1 MVKNSAIPFSP
12 TSSVELFVDRIV
24 GGGIG
29 IAELNGW
36 KVFVPYAAPQERIA
50 AQLIVKKKDYGV
62 ARIKEIL
69 EPSPFRIPALCPYYG
84 KCGGCQLQHINYEGQ
99 LVIKKLLVNDALQR
113 IGKIF
118 VPVANINFISSPW
131 RYRNKTQYPVA
142 GSRKKMVIGFYKKQ
156 SHQVIDIPDCLLQP
170 EEFNQLRNKIKDVLQ
185 ETGEVPYD
193 EIRHY
198 GNIRHLVLRK
208 GTNGELLL
216 VIVTRTK
223 QLNPKTVSKLIDFPA
238 LAGIVQNINSLLTNR
253 VLGSEN
259 IVHWGRQYI
268 TIKILQKEFRVSA
281 GSFFQV
287 NVPQTEELVSKVIK
301 AINPQGDEVVL
312 DLFCGVGMI
321 SLLLAEQVRKVI
333 GIEIAPEA
341 VADARFNA
349 RNLRINNAEFVL
361 GDVAV
366 LIKNIESADVVIVDP
381 PRKGC
386 SPDTIQRIVELS
398 PRTVIYVSCNPA
410 TLARDLAFLE
420 NLGYSCVSVEPL
432 DMFPQ
437 TAHVESIA
445 KIVRR

>member
-1 MVKNSAIPFSP
+1 MVKNSAITFSP

-84 KCGGCQLQHINYEGQ
+84 ECGGCQLQHINYEGQ
-99 LVIKKLLVNDALQR
+99 PVIKKLLVNDALQR

-142 GSRKKMVIGFYKKQ
+142 GSRKKIVIGFYKKQ

-193 EIRHY
+193 EIRRY

-216 VIVTRTK
+216 IIVTRTK
-223 QLNPKTVSKLIDFPA
+223 QLNPKTVSKLIDFPS
-238 LAGIVQNINSLLTNR
+238 LAGIVQNINSLPTNR

-259 IVHWGRQYI
+259 IVHCGRQYI

-333 GIEIAPEA
+333 GIEIAQEA
-341 VADARFNA
+341 VADAQFNA
-349 RNLRINNAEFVL
+349 RNLRINNAEFVP

-366 LIKNIESADVVIVDP
+366 LIKNIDSADVVIVDP

-386 SPDTIQRIVELS
+386 SPDTIQRIVELA

-410 TLARDLAFLE
+410 TLARDLALFE
-420 NLGYSCVSVEPL
+420 NLGYSCITVEPL